1 MKSAKSIRAKLLQL
15 SKKQGIDFQSIATRY
30 IHERLLY
37 RLSVSPMAPSFLLK
51 GGNFIY
57 AIQGLESR
65 PTTDVDLLGKN
76 TQNNA
81 ENIKDIFSKLLAVP
95 QTDFVIFDVTSIQT
109 TIINEQ
115 NEYNGIRLSLLA
127 EFDTIQQNIQ
137 IDIGFGD
144 TITPKAVQLDFPVLL
159 NEMPIPK
166 IWAYTAETVIAEKL
180 QAIVVLA
187 QLNSRMKDFYDI
199 YSLYKEHSID
209 EEILKQAIT
218 NTFKHRNTSLEEDHS
233 IFSDDFSTDKK
244 RLQMWKNYV
253 KKIKVA
259 PINFTEVM
267 NTIKEVAKK
276 AI

>member
-15 SKKQGIDFQSIATRY
+15 SKNQGIDFQSIATRY
-30 IHERLLY
+30 IHERFLY
-37 RLSVSPMAPSFLLK
+37 RLSVSSMAPSFLLK

-109 TIINEQ
+109 TIISEQ

-127 EFDTIQQNIQ
+127 GFDTIQQNIQ

-159 NEMPIPK
+159 NEMPVPK

-209 EEILKQAIT
+209 EEILKQAIK
-218 NTFKHRNTSLEEDHS
+218 NTFKHRNTLLEEDHS

-253 KKIKVA
+253 KKIKVS